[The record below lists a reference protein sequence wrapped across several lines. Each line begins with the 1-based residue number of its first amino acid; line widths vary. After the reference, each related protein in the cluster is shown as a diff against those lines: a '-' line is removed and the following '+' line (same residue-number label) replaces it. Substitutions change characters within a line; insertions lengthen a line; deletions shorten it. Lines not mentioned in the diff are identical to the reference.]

1 MYAVLEHPKSSR
13 IEKIESA
20 KVIAACAGVILCDT
34 NESLPP
40 WFKCDLTYSP
50 CSNSSQVQNIEGV
63 QPDPLTTFG
72 AAVRARRLKLS
83 LTQERLAELTGLDP
97 TYISGIERGRRNPS
111 LKNIVKIARALKTSV
126 AKLAAKF

>member
-1 MYAVLEHPKSSR
+1 
-13 IEKIESA
+13 
-20 KVIAACAGVILCDT
+20 
-34 NESLPP
+34 
-40 WFKCDLTYSP
+40 
-50 CSNSSQVQNIEGV
+50 V

-72 AAVRARRLKLS
+72 AAVRARRQKVS

-126 AKLAAKF
+126 AKLAAGL

>member
-1 MYAVLEHPKSSR
+1 
-13 IEKIESA
+13 
-20 KVIAACAGVILCDT
+20 
-34 NESLPP
+34 
-40 WFKCDLTYSP
+40 
-50 CSNSSQVQNIEGV
+50 V

-72 AAVRARRLKLS
+72 AAVRARGLKLS

-126 AKLAAKF
+126 AKLAAKL